1 MNISNE
7 VVLEE
12 VLRLSENI
20 KELGNHIIIFNNLIS
35 KANEAKNVT
44 VESLLGKAYQ
54 NCHNF
59 KSFKRIVDNE
69 LRDWYDNVNSK
80 LN

>member
-1 MNISNE
+1 MKIQNE

-12 VLRLSENI
+12 VLKLSENV
-20 KELGNHIIIFNNLIS
+20 KELGNHIIIFNNLVS

-54 NCHNF
+54 NCYNF
-59 KSFKRIVDNE
+59 RSFKRIVDNE
-69 LRDWYDNVNSK
+69 LRDWYDNVNLK
-80 LN
+80 LK